1 MYRMRFTVFILSLV
15 LLASLAGCVQNPR
28 MQQFAQLSDAGQ
40 IYGKAAE
47 SFLHQRAKVE
57 LERNSLIARDLH
69 NSQQNNRVDYIRKQN
84 DVASRTYALMQSNAE
99 KSRPFANYFS
109 ALRQL
114 AQNNDGNNIEVSARQ
129 LSDAVGEING
139 RLKNSMEVSLHVYPF
154 VSSQLLQN
162 SLDEELESRKGL
174 LLDALNVYQAMLGDV
189 SADYQ
194 RNLDMQMNSK
204 VITPYSSTKAP
215 STCWTQRRKSLIIEQ
230 SSVRAANDAFGRTSD
245 SLSRAILNMSDKE
258 PSLQALGS
266 LVADAQDLKERVAIL
281 AQPTTNYSLCEQVPI
296 NNTSLESRK
305 AIITTS
311 NTSNTNKLP
320 PLSNLLDYGE
330 RTELPVKPVTAPLVS
345 GTLSTIDFRPIVT
358 SQGEEDA
365 ARSIGND
372 SLCGANMYG
381 PVQDGETLFAV
392 ARALKKQGI
401 GSDVG
406 LSRLAATIFTSNKT
420 VFKQQNINR
429 LAPESCLS
437 VPSKDAIA
445 AMSDMEAKKIIVGQ

>member
-1 MYRMRFTVFILSLV
+1 MYRMRFTVFILSLM

-47 SFLHQRAKVE
+47 SFLHKRAKVE
-57 LERNSLIARDLH
+57 LERNSLIARVLH
-69 NSQQNNRVDYIRKQN
+69 DSQQNNRVDYIRKQN
-84 DVASRTYALMQSNAE
+84 DVASHTYALMQSNAE

-114 AQNNDGNNIEVSARQ
+114 SQNNDGNNIEVSARQ

-139 RLKNSMEVSLHVYPF
+139 RLKNPMEVSLHVYPF

-245 SLSRAILNMSDKE
+245 SLSHAILNMSNKQ

-266 LVADAQDLKERVAIL
+266 LVADAQDLKERVATL
-281 AQPTTNYSLCEQVPI
+281 AQPIINYSLCEQVPV

-305 AIITTS
+305 AITT
-311 NTSNTNKLP
+311 TSNTNKLP

-330 RTELPVKPVTAPLVS
+330 RTALPVKPVTVPLVS

-365 ARSIGND
+365 ASSIGND

-420 VFKQQNINR
+420 IFKQQNINR

-445 AMSDMEAKKIIVGQ
+445 AMTDMQARKIIVGQ